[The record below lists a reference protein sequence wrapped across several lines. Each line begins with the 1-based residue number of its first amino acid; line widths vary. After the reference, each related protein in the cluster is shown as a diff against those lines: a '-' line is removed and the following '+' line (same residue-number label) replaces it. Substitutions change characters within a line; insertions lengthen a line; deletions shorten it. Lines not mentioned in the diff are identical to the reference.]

1 MKRSILAVAALVL
14 VTAHPSLAADS
25 KVKIYGMLAYV
36 SPLAESDQT
45 VAGVTDAVKASSEI
59 GYNFGL
65 EFRASPLIGLE
76 FDYLYA
82 TQEVTADKAGLLG
95 ETTFQPISGTLNL
108 HAPLGMFDA
117 YGGLTAAYVNWGDLK
132 APPPGVD
139 VKVDPEFAY
148 GISGGLD
155 LNLTPNLAAT
165 GGLRWLNLQA
175 QPDGGEALDV
185 NPLFTRLGIAWRF

>member
-1 MKRSILAVAALVL
+1 MKRSL
-14 VTAHPSLAADS
+14 LAAPVLLS
-25 KVKIYGMLAYV
+25 LLTAVPSFAAVKLYGMLAYV
-36 SPLAESDQT
+36 APLAESDQT
-45 VAGVTDAVKASSEI
+45 INGVTDAVKASSEI

-65 EFRASPLIGLE
+65 EFRVAPAIGLE

-82 TQEVTADKAGLLG
+82 KEELSADNAGLLG

-108 HAPLGMFDA
+108 HIPLGMLDA

-132 APPPGVD
+132 TPAPGGD
-139 VKVDPEFAY
+139 IKVDPEFAY

-155 LNLTPNLAAT
+155 VNLTPNLAAT

-175 QPDGGEALDV
+175 QPDGADAVDV
-185 NPLFTRLGIAWRF
+185 NPLFTRIGLAWKF